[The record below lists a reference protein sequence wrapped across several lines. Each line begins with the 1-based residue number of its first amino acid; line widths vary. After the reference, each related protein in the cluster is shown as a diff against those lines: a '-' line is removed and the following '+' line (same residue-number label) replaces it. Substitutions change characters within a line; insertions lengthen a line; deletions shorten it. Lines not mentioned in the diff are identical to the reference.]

1 MPNSSKGKNARSVL
15 RKKGSKQSSPH
26 SLNACEVNL
35 LKLDNLFIIWYNVGV
50 KIPDGVI
57 REKRSHN
64 MNKIE
69 EKQLSQE
76 EIGEFLLAIAALV
89 SFGGLTETE
98 EKFIYENIYRDD
110 DGVAWAYIDLDDR
123 SKLKP
128 IL

>member
-1 MPNSSKGKNARSVL
+1 
-15 RKKGSKQSSPH
+15 
-26 SLNACEVNL
+26 
-35 LKLDNLFIIWYNVGV
+35 
-50 KIPDGVI
+50 
-57 REKRSHN
+57 